1 MQLTALP
8 LSLPTPPIH
17 ISIVIPSWNNLA
29 LLQLCVRS
37 VRANSAVHHQIIVH
51 VNDGSDGT
59 LEWVRAEGLD
69 YTYSPENTG
78 ICLTVNQ
85 AAALARHD
93 LILYLN
99 DDMYCC
105 PHWDTK
111 LLERVQ
117 SVGHDAFVLSGT
129 MIEPVNSGNPCV
141 VVHDFGR
148 EVDSF
153 AEDRLLQSY
162 QTLARAD
169 WYGATW
175 PPTLVHKRWWHAV
188 GGYSSEFSPGMSSD
202 NDFSM
207 KMWAAGCRIFI
218 GVGDSLV
225 YHFMCKS
232 TGRIVKNDG
241 RKQFMRKFGMTSSL
255 FDRYYLR
262 RGQPVTAL
270 ALTPPDET
278 PEFRKKRRISA
289 IKSWLA

>member
-1 MQLTALP
+1 MHLTALP
-8 LSLPTPPIH
+8 LSPLTPLSH
-17 ISIVIPSWNNLA
+17 FSIVIPSWNNLA

-37 VRANSAVHHQIIVH
+37 VRANSAFAHQIIVH

-69 YTYSPENTG
+69 HTCSAENIG

-105 PHWDTK
+105 PQWDTK
-111 LLERVQ
+111 LLKQVQ
-117 SVGHDAFVLSGT
+117 SIGHDAFVLSGT
-129 MIEPVNSGNPCV
+129 MIEPVASGNPCV

-148 EVDSF
+148 EADSF
-153 AEDRLLQSY
+153 AEAQLLESY

-188 GGYSSEFSPGMSSD
+188 GGYSSEFSPGMSCD

-270 ALTPPDET
+270 VLAPPDET

>member
-8 LSLPTPPIH
+8 LSPLSH
-17 ISIVIPSWNNLA
+17 FSIVIPSWNNLA

-37 VRANSAVHHQIIVH
+37 VRANSAFSHQIIVH

-69 YTYSPENTG
+69 HTYSAENTG

-105 PHWDTK
+105 PQWDTR

-117 SVGHDAFVLSGT
+117 SIGHDAFVLSGT
-129 MIEPVNSGNPCV
+129 MIEPVDSGNPCV

-148 EVDSF
+148 EADAF
-153 AEDRLLQSY
+153 AEARLLDSY

-278 PEFRKKRRISA
+278 AEFRKKRRIST

>member
-8 LSLPTPPIH
+8 LSPH
-17 ISIVIPSWNNLA
+17 SHFSIVIPSWNNLA

-37 VRANSAVHHQIIVH
+37 VRANSAFSHQIIVH

-69 YTYSPENTG
+69 HTYSAENTG

-105 PHWDTK
+105 PQWDTR

-117 SVGHDAFVLSGT
+117 SIGHDAFVLSGT
-129 MIEPVNSGNPCV
+129 MIEPVDSGNPCV

-148 EVDSF
+148 EADAF
-153 AEDRLLQSY
+153 AEARLLDSY

-278 PEFRKKRRISA
+278 AEFRKKRRIST